1 MRWDNIV
8 TISITIL
15 EVNLTLSICFWS
27 VCVALESDY
36 GDGWYGEFGV
46 GKRRAMSPKED
57 NG

>member
-15 EVNLTLSICFWS
+15 EVNLALSICFWS

-57 NG
+57 A